1 MDIFLAERPTKIY
14 VERLIEEAYFSADNP
29 AISLAYLGHLYLNQ
43 LNASTDYLNSWTSWL
58 CRRLVFLPGAYWI
71 ALKDSRSLDG

>member
-14 VERLIEEAYFSADNP
+14 VERLIEEAYFSADKP

-43 LNASTDYLNSWTSWL
+43 LNASTDYLNSWTS
-58 CRRLVFLPGAYWI
+58 
-71 ALKDSRSLDG
+71 